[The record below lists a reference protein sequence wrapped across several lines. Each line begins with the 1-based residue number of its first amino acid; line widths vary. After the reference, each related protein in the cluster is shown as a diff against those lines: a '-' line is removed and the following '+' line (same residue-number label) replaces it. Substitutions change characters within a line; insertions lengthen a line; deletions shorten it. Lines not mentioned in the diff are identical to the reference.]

1 MIQYMDGASGA
12 AEIGEAIM
20 HMRRKYRKFCAMV
33 SRVGG
38 KPGAF
43 RDWYQMEMKS
53 RIAISANIP
62 RREMWK

>member
-1 MIQYMDGASGA
+1 
-12 AEIGEAIM
+12 
-20 HMRRKYRKFCAMV
+20 MV